1 MSESFF
7 VFRLQEKH
15 NLLLT
20 PYEKNLD
27 VWRQLWRVIERRLV
41 ANPVESNMF
50 KFKNSYTVLFKV
62 SNTIAATVSLFWC
75 LHHQL
80 RANFICCSSSFIA
93 EFEKS
98 FLP

>member
-50 KFKNSYTVLFKV
+50 KF
-62 SNTIAATVSLFWC
+62 
-75 LHHQL
+75 
-80 RANFICCSSSFIA
+80 
-93 EFEKS
+93 
-98 FLP
+98 